1 MKKTLLIAAFAVLAT
16 NSIYAQYQAIED
28 NPKDNR
34 PTRETYVT
42 NKWFDNIF
50 LGVSGGIST
59 TFGTE
64 ISESMVNPTFNI
76 SAIKWFSPIM
86 GFRLEAQQTYVSEG
100 LDGYAPYQINH
111 SAFPYKNP
119 DGFYYPNMNVP
130 GTLYYGN
137 LFLNASLMWNLTQF
151 FGYYNPDRIWNLS
164 TYIQGGYSHLF
175 DYKVDEAKHLTKE
188 GKGLFSENFDREY
201 SLGVGLYNTFRIT
214 ERLHATADI
223 DITAYAAN
231 YRTNRGYVTF
241 SPNLTVGLSYNIFK
255 TNWDGTKYDP
265 RAIVVPVDNHNYNEL
280 ERELANRDKSLKNLQ
295 EQLGKTQSELDK
307 TDSELQALRLKA
319 EMQYRAFFDLDKSAI
334 TFAERQH
341 ISRFIK
347 DTLKK
352 NPNQSFR
359 LTGSADK
366 GTGSFEHNIKLA
378 QERAESVKKHL
389 IKEFGIKEEN
399 ITLGE
404 PQVTDSQ
411 MDASFDRSVL
421 IENM

>member
-16 NSIYAQYQAIED
+16 NSIYAQYQTIED
-28 NPKDNR
+28 NPKDSR

-50 LGVSGGIST
+50 LGVSGGISSQ
-59 TFGTE
+59 FGKE
-64 ISESMVNPTFNI
+64 IEENFIDPTIKLSM
-76 SAIKWFSPIM
+76 IKWFSPIM
-86 GFRLEAQQTYVSEG
+86 GFRIEAQNTWVREG
-100 LDGYAPYQINH
+100 LNAYTPYHINH
-111 SAFPYKNP
+111 SAF
-119 DGFYYPNMNVP
+119 YYEGENGYWSP

-137 LFLNASLMWNLTQF
+137 LFANASLLWNLTQF

-164 TYIQGGYSHLF
+164 AYIKGGYSHL
-175 DYKVDEAKHLTKE
+175 YRN
-188 GKGLFSENFDREY
+188 KGDDAGLNSSSFDREY
-201 SLGVGLYNTFRIT
+201 SLGTGLYNTFRIT
-214 ERLHATADI
+214 ERLHASLDL
-223 DITAYAAN
+223 DLSGYPSN
-231 YRTNRGYVTF
+231 YRTTRGYQTI
-241 SPNLTVGLSYNIFK
+241 SPNITVGLTYNIFK
-255 TNWDGTKYDP
+255 TNWDGTKYDT
-265 RAIVVPVDNHNYNEL
+265 RAIVVPVDNHNYDEL
-280 ERELANRDKSLKNLQ
+280 ERELASRDKSLKDLQ
-295 EQLGKTQSELDK
+295 EQLGKAQNELDK

-366 GTGSFEHNIKLA
+366 GTGTFEHNIELA
-378 QERAESVKKHL
+378 KERAESVKKHL

-421 IENM
+421 IENLQ